1 MLETIREFGLE
12 RLDASDEA
20 EAIRRR
26 LAAWCLRLA
35 EGAELP
41 STAGSMAP
49 GWITRLE
56 AERPNL
62 RAAITRLLKRGEAAV
77 VLRLLA
83 ATADYWVHRYN
94 YAEISSWANA
104 ALGGA
109 PEASAIDRS
118 AVHGLMVFVDSM
130 LGDHD
135 AAVAH
140 AQRGLE
146 AARAAGDA
154 AAMGAA
160 QYNVGLAW
168 EHGDD
173 DQRAAEAYAQ
183 AVTLLEAAGETGYA
197 AWAQADWAD
206 KLVWLGDLDTAVPLL
221 DAALER
227 LRSEGPSWG
236 VAMALGQRGFAA
248 LRQGDARLAARL
260 FAQGIAAAQAVEYE
274 RASIGAVA
282 GLAGVAL
289 SLG

>member
-1 MLETIREFGLE
+1 MAESRRREVEESSRNDGESETLPTSDLRPPASDSSFTHHPSPSSGGLDVYAGISALVDKSLLRQEEGDDGEPRFRMLETIREFGLE

-20 EAIRRR
+20 EATRRR

-35 EGAELP
+35 EGAEPP

-62 RAAITRLLKRGEAAV
+62 RTAITWLLERGEAAV

-140 AQRGLE
+140 AKRGLQ

-173 DQRAAEAYAQ
+173 GQRAAEAYAQ
-183 AVTLLEAAGETGYA
+183 AVTLLEAAGETGCA

-206 KLVWLGDLDTAVPLL
+206 
-221 DAALER
+221 
-227 LRSEGPSWG
+227 
-236 VAMALGQRGFAA
+236 
-248 LRQGDARLAARL
+248 
-260 FAQGIAAAQAVEYE
+260 
-274 RASIGAVA
+274 
-282 GLAGVAL
+282 
-289 SLG
+289 